1 MEKSKKNCK
10 KWKGCVFVCA
20 FLGGNHL
27 CWHSR
32 VCILSVHRDLVC
44 TCCQTHAHTH
54 TNTHI
59 PDENQLT
66 AWPASSDVPTPVP
79 FINVQPK
86 AAGLGPTASPTRL
99 NSTPTKQTQRERQR
113 ETDMRAKRKTFKQ
126 SEAQNV
132 ENVII

>member
-1 MEKSKKNCK
+1 M
-10 KWKGCVFVCA
+10 FVCA

-32 VCILSVHRDLVC
+32 GCILSVHRDLVC
-44 TCCQTHAHTH
+44 TCCHTHAQTHT
-54 TNTHI
+54 

-99 NSTPTKQTQRERQR
+99 NSTPTKQTRREREGARETCKQREK
-113 ETDMRAKRKTFKQ
+113 MIKQ
-126 SEAQNV
+126 K
-132 ENVII
+132 